1 MAVCSEELRAGGP
14 GAVVYRFP
22 AARVRARAAARRR
35 MMIRRRLVLG
45 SVAASVIVATLLGG
59 GTGVASRPGAPRAVV
74 VEAGETLW
82 DIAGAHAPS
91 GIDPRAYVDAVVEL
105 NDLDGAPE
113 AGQRLRLPR

>member
-1 MAVCSEELRAGGP
+1 VAIRSEELRAP
-14 GAVVYRFP
+14 ATGAVVYRFP
-22 AARVRARAAARRR
+22 AARVGARAARRR

-45 SVAASVIVATLLGG
+45 SVAASVIVVTLFGG

-74 VEAGETLW
+74 VDAGQTLW
-82 DIAGAHAPS
+82 DIARAHAPA